1 MTRAHPRVRAGP
13 PPDAVPFSL
22 PWSHSEVLEKM
33 DRTFRPRSRRVAPF
47 VALAAASALLIA
59 GCSSSSGGKK
69 AEEGGDG
76 ASAGKADTPQMTVA
90 LVTHQAPGDTFWDI
104 VRKGAQAAADK
115 DNVKLVYSA
124 DPNAGNQANLVQ
136 NAIDQK
142 VDGIAVTLAKPDAMK
157 DVIAKAEKA
166 GIPVVGL
173 NSGTD
178 EWEALNLLSF
188 FGQDE
193 SVAGEALGKKLNET
207 GAKHAVCVIHEQ
219 GNIGLESRCAGVKKT
234 FEGQTETLNV
244 NGTDMPSV
252 KSTITAKL
260 RQDDS
265 IDEVV
270 TLGAPFAMTAVQSVA
285 DADSKAK
292 IATFD
297 MNKELTDAIKKGD
310 IEFAVDQQPY
320 LQGYLAIDSLWLYKN
335 NGNYSGGGEQ
345 PVLTGP
351 AFVDESN
358 VDAVAQFASKG
369 TR

>member
-1 MTRAHPRVRAGP
+1 
-13 PPDAVPFSL
+13 
-22 PWSHSEVLEKM
+22 M
-33 DRTFRPRSRRVAPF
+33 DRSSRSRRLAPVVA
-47 VALAAASALLIA
+47 VAAAAALTLA

-69 AEEGGDG
+69 SEEGGG
-76 ASAGKADTPQMTVA
+76 AASAGKASTPRMTVA

-104 VRKGAQAAADK
+104 VRKGAEAAAAK
-115 DNVKLVYSA
+115 DNIKLVYSA

-157 DVIAKAEKA
+157 GVIGKATSA

-173 NSGTD
+173 NSGVSDWKKLGLT
-178 EWEALNLLSF
+178 EF

-193 SVAGEALGKKLNET
+193 SVAGEAFGDKLNEV
-207 GAKHAVCVIHEQ
+207 GAKKAVCVIQEQ
-219 GNIGLESRCAGVKKT
+219 GNVGLTQRCDGVKKT
-234 FEGQTETLNV
+234 FKGTTETLYV

-260 RQDDS
+260 KQDS
-265 IDEVV
+265 GIDYVV
-270 TLGAPFAMTAVQSVA
+270 TLGAPFALTAVQSVS
-285 DADSKAK
+285 DAGSKAK

-297 MNKELTDAIKKGD
+297 LNKDLTGAIQKGT
-310 IEFAVDQQPY
+310 IQFAVDQQPY
-320 LQGYLAIDSLWLYKN
+320 LQGYLAVDSLWLYKN
-335 NGNYSGGGEQ
+335 NGNYSGGGVQ

-351 AFVDESN
+351 AFVDKSN
-358 VDAVAQFASKG
+358 VDKVAEFAAKG

>member
-1 MTRAHPRVRAGP
+1 
-13 PPDAVPFSL
+13 
-22 PWSHSEVLEKM
+22 M
-33 DRTFRPRSRRVAPF
+33 DRTFQPRSRRVAPF
-47 VALAAASALLIA
+47 FAIAAASAMFIA
-59 GCSSSSGGKK
+59 GCSSSSGGKE
-69 AEEGGDG
+69 AEEGGAN

-90 LVTHQAPGDTFWDI
+90 LVTHAGQGDTFWDI
-104 VRKGAQAAADK
+104 VRKGAQTAADK
-115 DNVKLVYSA
+115 DNVKLVYSN
-124 DPNAGNQANLVQ
+124 DPNAANQANLVQ

-173 NSGTD
+173 NSGMD
-178 EWEALNLLSF
+178 VWKEQGLLSF

-193 SVAGEALGKKLNET
+193 TVSGEAFGKKLNET

-219 GNIGLESRCAGVKKT
+219 GNVSLEARCAGVKKT
-234 FEGQTETLNV
+234 FKGKTENLYV

-260 RQDDS
+260 KQDSS

-270 TLGAPFAMTAVQSVA
+270 TLGAPIALTSVQSVD
-285 DADSKAK
+285 DASSKAK
-292 IATFD
+292 VATFD
-297 MNKELTDAIKKGD
+297 LNKELTDAIKAGD

-320 LQGYLAIDSLWLYKN
+320 LQGYLAVDSLWLYKN
-335 NGNYSGGGEQ
+335 NGNYSGGGEA

-351 AFVDESN
+351 AFVDKDN
-358 VDAVAQFASKG
+358 VDTIAKFAAKG